1 MAVFPLQTSNV
12 FSYTFAGHLGQ
23 GVSYLQAS
31 NNNPIFNIGGRS
43 WTIECWF
50 KPVGLGYHWVGG
62 ASYGAIFSKRLGAT
76 ATSSYFGYIQAES
89 NRIGFYNGTEYVSQ
103 TTLSPNTWNHI
114 AWVFNQGANVR
125 IFVNGLN
132 VMTTTAVT
140 SVVNNEARFY
150 IGKNDNENNQIVGDI
165 SNFRI
170 TLGQALYSGESFNV
184 STYPVQL
191 PNNAIGP
198 HAGGANVAASLT
210 GNVIF
215 LTCNDQII
223 KANGNTVI
231 DGFTSVG
238 LVTPHFVDTTEL
250 QNFSYYF
257 PGNTVTQA
265 QNSTVLVTNTTNSL
279 NLNTDFTIETWFYP
293 QTNTGVLLER
303 GYAGIG
309 NNNASYILI
318 WDTPNN
324 NINFAVANANNAA
337 YSLGSLTGETG
348 SLGAPVMNAWN
359 HIAVT
364 RTGNTYR
371 GFLNGALTFTPGTNA
386 NTPYAALGRGLTIG
400 GMFNSGQTYATGIP
414 SNTISGFISN
424 LRIIRGNSVYNAA
437 FTPSTTRL
445 PVVTNTILLTALTPT
460 FQDLSGNHSIAANG
474 QSEITFSP
482 ATPFLANSVINANAT
497 SSMTTN
503 YGVGQELIKIY
514 DTYNFVRFGQTK
526 DIYAALAQELGR
538 MYSKF
543 NTPLFTV
550 SAAHNIFTLGQ
561 DQSKITDKIDTAEM
575 AFSMPVN
582 VYTLGQD
589 QGRIYNKLEVGKMAF
604 SVPLTVYTLGQD
616 QGRIYAKQLTGPNFA
631 YIPVGGVGSGA
642 EYQFWS

>member
-1 MAVFPLQTSNV
+1 MAVYSLQSSNV

-23 GVSYLQAS
+23 GASYLQAS
-31 NNNPIFNIGGRS
+31 NNNPIFNIGGQS

-62 ASYGAIFSKRLGAT
+62 TSYGAIFSKRLGAT
-76 ATSSYFGYIQAES
+76 ATSSYFGYIREET

-150 IGKNDNENNQIVGDI
+150 IGKNEGQANQLVGDI

-170 TLGQALYSGESFNV
+170 TLGQALYSGESFDV

-191 PNNAIGP
+191 PNNAVGS

-223 KANGNTVI
+223 KSNGNTVI

-238 LVTPHFVDTTEL
+238 VVHPHIVDTNEL

-337 YSLGSLTGETG
+337 YSVGSLTGEAG
-348 SLGAPVMNAWN
+348 SLGAPVLNSWN

-364 RTGNTYR
+364 RAGNTYR

-400 GMFNSGQTYATGIP
+400 GMFNNGQTYASGIP

-424 LRIIRGNSVYNAA
+424 LRIIRGNSVYNAS
-437 FTPSTTRL
+437 FTPAKTQL
-445 PVVTNTILLTALTPT
+445 PNVTNTILLTALTPK
-460 FQDLSGNHSIAANG
+460 FEDLSGNHSIAANG
-474 QSEITFSP
+474 QSQITFSP
-482 ATPFLANSVINANAT
+482 ATPFTANSIANANSG
-497 SSMTTN
+497 SSFSRN
-503 YGVGQELIKIY
+503 YAVGFEEGELFNKFNY
-514 DTYNFVRFGQTK
+514 SNFGQMVN
-526 DIYAALAQELGR
+526 IYPALAQDLTRIYDKEDGA
-538 MYSKF
+538 YYAIGPKNF
-543 NTPLFTV
+543 GDT
-550 SAAHNIFTLGQ
+550 IGQ
-561 DQSKITDKIDTAEM
+561 EQS
-575 AFSMPVN
+575 
-582 VYTLGQD
+582 
-589 QGRIYNKLEVGKMAF
+589 RIYNKRDVSAMAF
-604 SVPLTVYTLGQD
+604 SVPIRLYAIGQKE
-616 QGRIYAKQLTGPNFA
+616 GRIFSKQTTGSTFGYLAFGTSANA
-631 YIPVGGVGSGA
+631 ATGNI

>member
-12 FSYTFAGHLGQ
+12 FSYTFAGQLGQ
-23 GVSYLQAS
+23 GTSYLQAS
-31 NNNPIFNIGGRS
+31 NNNPIFNIGGQS

-50 KPVGLGYHWVGG
+50 KPVGLGYRSYDG
-62 ASYGAIFSKRLGAT
+62 AGVWGAIFSKRLGSS
-76 ATSSYFGYIQAES
+76 ATSSYLGYIQTS
-89 NRIGFYNGTEYVSQ
+89 TNRIGYYNGTEYPSQ
-103 TTLSPNTWNHI
+103 TTLTPNSWNHI

-125 IFVNGLN
+125 IFVNGSN

-150 IGKNDNENNQIVGDI
+150 IGKNDGESNQIVGDI

-223 KANGNTVI
+223 KANGNTLI
-231 DGFTSVG
+231 NGFTSVG
-238 LVTPHFVDTTEL
+238 LVNPHFVDTTEL

-257 PGNTVTQA
+257 PGNTAIQA
-265 QNSTVLVTNTTNSL
+265 QNSTVLVTSTTNSL

-303 GYAGIG
+303 GYAGVG
-309 NNNASYILI
+309 NNSASYILI

-324 NINFAVANANNAA
+324 NINFAVANANNNTYTVGA
-337 YSLGSLTGETG
+337 LTGSTG
-348 SLGAPVMNAWN
+348 SLGTPTLNAWN

-364 RTGNTYR
+364 RAGNTYR

-386 NTPYAALGRGLTIG
+386 NTPYGALGRGLTIG
-400 GMFNSGQTYATGIP
+400 GMFNNGQTYAQGMP
-414 SNTISGFISN
+414 SNTITGYISN

-445 PVVTNTILLTALTPT
+445 PNVTNTILLTALTPT
-460 FQDLSGNHSIAANG
+460 FEDLSGNHSIAANG

-482 ATPFLANSVINANAT
+482 ATPFLANSVVNANAT

-503 YGVGQELIKIY
+503 YSVGQEEGRIY
-514 DTYNFVRFGQTK
+514 NKFDYVRLGQMMN
-526 DIYAALAQELGR
+526 IYAALAQDQGR
-538 MYSKF
+538 IY
-543 NTPLFTV
+543 
-550 SAAHNIFTLGQ
+550 
-561 DQSKITDKIDTAEM
+561 DKEDAGY
-575 AFSMPVN
+575 AVGPRN
-582 VYTLGQD
+582 DAYTLGQEE
-589 QGRIYNKLEVGKMAF
+589 GRIYNKLEFQRFSMQTQIYHTLAQDHSRTYNKLDVGKMAF
-604 SVPLTVYTLGQD
+604 SVPLTVYTIGQD
-616 QGRIYAKQLTGPNFA
+616 QGRIYAKQSMGTLFA
-631 YIPVGGVGSGA
+631 YIPVGGAGSGA

>member
-23 GVSYLQAS
+23 GASYLQAS
-31 NNNPIFNIGGRS
+31 NNNPIFNIGGQS

-50 KPVGLGYHWVGG
+50 KPVGLGYRSYD
-62 ASYGAIFSKRLGAT
+62 ASSWGAIFSKRLGSS
-76 ATSSYFGYIQAES
+76 ATSSYLGYIQS
-89 NRIGFYNGTEYVSQ
+89 GTNRIGYYNGTEYASQ

-150 IGKNDNENNQIVGDI
+150 IGKNDGESNQIVGDI

-223 KANGNTVI
+223 KANGNTLI
-231 DGFTSVG
+231 NGFTSVG
-238 LVTPHFVDTTEL
+238 DVYPHIVEPTEIKT
-250 QNFSYYF
+250 FSYFF
-257 PGNTVTQA
+257 PGNTSTQA
-265 QNSTVLVTNTTNSL
+265 QNGTVLVTNTTNSL

-303 GYAGIG
+303 GYAGVG
-309 NNNASYILI
+309 NNSASYILI

-324 NINFAVANANNAA
+324 NINFAVANANNNTYSVGAIAGAA
-337 YSLGSLTGETG
+337 G
-348 SLGAPVMNAWN
+348 SLGAPTLNAWN

-364 RTGNTYR
+364 RAGNTYR

-400 GMFNSGQTYATGIP
+400 GMFNNGQTYATGIP
-414 SNTISGFISN
+414 ANTISGFISN

-460 FQDLSGNHSIAANG
+460 FEDLSGNHTIAANG
-474 QSEITFSP
+474 QSQITFSP
-482 ATPFLANSVINANAT
+482 ATPFLANSVANANAT

-503 YGVGQELIKIY
+503 YGVGQELVKIY
-514 DTYNFVRFGQTK
+514 DTYNFVRFGQTIN
-526 DIYAALAQELGR
+526 IYAALAQELGR
-538 MYSKF
+538 MYGKKDFELFAISAKHDV
-543 NTPLFTV
+543 FTV
-550 SAAHNIFTLGQ
+550 GQ
-561 DQSKITDKIDTAEM
+561 DQS
-575 AFSMPVN
+575 
-582 VYTLGQD
+582 
-589 QGRIYNKLEVGKMAF
+589 RIYNKLDVGAMAF
-604 SVPLTVYTLGQD
+604 SVPVTVYTIGQD
-616 QGRIYAKQLTGPNFA
+616 QGRIYAKQLSPTTFA

>member
-12 FSYTFAGHLGQ
+12 FSYTFAGQLGQ
-23 GVSYLQAS
+23 GTSYLQAS
-31 NNNPIFNIGGRS
+31 NNNPIFNIGGQS

-50 KPVGLGYHWVGG
+50 KPVGLGYR
-62 ASYGAIFSKRLGAT
+62 SYDGVSAWGAIFSKRLGSS
-76 ATSSYFGYIQAES
+76 ATSSYLGYIQATS
-89 NRIGFYNGTEYVSQ
+89 SRIGFYNGTEYASQ

-150 IGKNDNENNQIVGDI
+150 IGKNDGESNQIVGDI

-223 KANGNTVI
+223 KANGNTLI
-231 DGFTSVG
+231 NGFTSVG
-238 LVTPHFVDTTEL
+238 DVYPHIVEPTEIKT
-250 QNFSYYF
+250 FSYFF
-257 PGNTVTQA
+257 PGNTSTQA
-265 QNSTVLVTNTTNSL
+265 QNGTVLVTNTTNSL

-303 GYAGIG
+303 GYAGVG
-309 NNNASYILI
+309 NNSASYILI

-324 NINFAVANANNAA
+324 NINFAVANANNNT
-337 YSLGSLTGETG
+337 YSVGALTGAAG
-348 SLGAPVMNAWN
+348 SLGAPTLNAWN
-359 HIAVT
+359 HVAVT
-364 RTGNTYR
+364 RAGNTYR
-371 GFLNGALTFTPGTNA
+371 GFLNGALTFAPATNT

-400 GMFNSGQTYATGIP
+400 GMFNNGQTYATGMP
-414 SNTISGFISN
+414 ANTISGFISN

-445 PVVTNTILLTALTPT
+445 PVVTNTILLTALTPA
-460 FQDLSGNHSIAANG
+460 FEDLSGNHSIAANG

-497 SSMTTN
+497 SSLTRN
-503 YGVGQELIKIY
+503 YDV
-514 DTYNFVRFGQTK
+514 
-526 DIYAALAQELGR
+526 
-538 MYSKF
+538 
-543 NTPLFTV
+543 
-550 SAAHNIFTLGQ
+550 
-561 DQSKITDKIDTAEM
+561 
-575 AFSMPVN
+575 
-582 VYTLGQD
+582 GQD
-589 QGRIYNKLEVGKMAF
+589 QGRIYNKFDFARLGQMMNIYAAVAQELGRIYDKLDIGYAIGPRNNAFTLGQDQGKISNKLEFNRFSMQTQIYHTLAQDQGRIYNKLDVGKMAF
-604 SVPLTVYTLGQD
+604 SVPLTVYTVGQD
-616 QGRIYAKQLTGPNFA
+616 QGKIIAKQLSRTDFA
-631 YIPVGGVGSGA
+631 YIPVGGLGSGA